1 MGCDQSRAKT
11 SGIRA
16 GRGGDMTARLTLVRV
31 EQCLQQGKAAAQRLG
46 VQAAIVVVDAA
57 GHLLG
62 ALRFEEALWV
72 TPEIA
77 QAKANTA
84 VAFRASTAELEER
97 WQARPLFATSVVNLG
112 PGRFVVGKGA
122 VPIVIDGE
130 VVGAVGV
137 SGGIPADLD
146 HAIAEAAVRP

>member
-1 MGCDQSRAKT
+1 MAPQ
-11 SGIRA
+11 
-16 GRGGDMTARLTLVRV
+16 LTLARV
-31 EQCLQQGKAAAQRLG
+31 EQCLQQGKAAAERLG

-57 GHLLG
+57 GHLMG
-62 ALRFEEALWV
+62 ALRFAEALWV

-77 QAKANTA
+77 RAKATTA

-97 WQARPLFATSVVNLG
+97 WQARPLFATSVVNLA
-112 PGRFVVGKGA
+112 PGKFLVGKGA
-122 VPIVIDGE
+122 VPIVIDGT

>member
-1 MGCDQSRAKT
+1 MSL
-11 SGIRA
+11 S
-16 GRGGDMTARLTLVRV
+16 LTLDRV
-31 EQCLQQGKAAAQRLG
+31 EQCLQQGKTEAQRLG
-46 VQAAIVVVDAA
+46 VEAAIVVVDAA
-57 GHLLG
+57 GHLMG
-62 ALRFEEALWV
+62 ALRFANALWV
-72 TPEIA
+72 TPQIA

-97 WQARPLFATSVVNLG
+97 WQTRPMFANSVVNLSCG
-112 PGRFVVGKGA
+112 QFVVGTGA
-122 VPIVIDGE
+122 VPIVIDGL